1 MISTLDVGASM
12 AKHLIFLVH
21 GMGRYGHVD
30 GGKFKPD
37 TAGWFASARAALKDN
52 YDTFI
57 KGGMGLGV
65 PFEDRFEVADVVYDD
80 VFEKIRTAWSKQAE
94 GWKLLG
100 LDTGFIG
107 KIQSVLQQKDED
119 NFLWTHVAD
128 VAFYAL
134 PLTRDAV
141 KMHVV
146 SQMLDKLA
154 KVIGDGPFD
163 SWSVVAHSLGTAVVH
178 DSLLILQHRAQKQ
191 FGDWLPPRS
200 LCMIAN
206 VARALTNNDTTCY
219 DEVIAPTGPGHPDY
233 YLNAN
238 HELDPFTR
246 IDPFRPTSGGW
257 VAPGSRYRDVSGLS
271 DFLLAKELVDWAQ
284 DWSDFSKFA
293 ALIPHGFTHYLRQ
306 PDVTLNLWCSVLSR
320 PPSQFLA
327 VKEAVR
333 QANTA
338 KLRDDIAADLRGEL
352 SHLVS
357 QAEAQQEKTIGSF
370 LKILERL
377 ESF

>member
-1 MISTLDVGASM
+1 M

-21 GMGRYGHVD
+21 GMGRYGRMD
-30 GGKFKPD
+30 GGEFKPD
-37 TAGWFASARAALKDN
+37 TAGWFAEARKALEDN
-52 YDTFI
+52 YDTFV
-57 KGGMGLGV
+57 KPGMGLGV
-65 PFEDRFEVADVVYDD
+65 EFDDRFEVVDVIYDD
-80 VFEKIRTAWSKQAE
+80 IFEKIRTAWATQAE

-100 LDTGFIG
+100 LDTGFVG
-107 KIQSVLQQKDED
+107 KIQAVLQQKDED

-128 VAFYAL
+128 VALYAL

-146 SQMLDKLA
+146 DQMLGKLA
-154 KVIGDGPFD
+154 EVIGAGPFD
-163 SWSVVAHSLGTAVVH
+163 TWSVVAHSLGTAVTH
-178 DSLLILQHRAQKQ
+178 DCLTLLQHHAEER
-191 FGDWLPPRS
+191 FGNWLPPRA

-206 VARALTNNDTTCY
+206 VSRALTNNDTTCY
-219 DEVIAPTGPGHPDY
+219 DDVIAPSGPGHPDY

-246 IDPFRPTSGGW
+246 IDPFRPMSGGW
-257 VAPGSRYRDVSGLS
+257 VAPGSRYRDVSGLN
-271 DFLLAKELVDWAQ
+271 DFLLAEELVDWAQ
-284 DWSDFSKFA
+284 DWANFSKFA

-306 PDVTLNLWCSVLSR
+306 PDVTLNLWCSLLSR
-320 PPSQFLA
+320 PPGQFLS
-327 VKEAVR
+327 VKDAVR
-333 QANTA
+333 AANQT
-338 KLRDDIAADLRGEL
+338 KLRADIAADLKGEL
-352 SHLVS
+352 SHLVT